1 MSRILVLVP
10 FALDEESLANRRQ
23 QTSEVA
29 LRPGVTF
36 DYRPVAAGPTAFM
49 SPHDWALMDIA
60 LFEAGLAA
68 QDDGYDAVV
77 IDTVSDSGAD
87 ALRSVLDIPVLAP
100 GRASLLFALGLGR
113 KFGILAQWEP
123 ALPRYR
129 KVLDEWG
136 LRNHCAGVDHFD
148 TPPDFAALLGDKADA
163 ILPKMEAACHRLVE
177 AGADVICLGSTT
189 MHQAHH
195 YLSERLDVP
204 VVNPGPLSYK
214 LIESFLALGI
224 SHSRK
229 AYPKPMVAKP
239 AMIHAMLSAAAR
251 LESKNE

>member
-10 FALDEESLANRRQ
+10 FALDEDAIAHRRE
-23 QTSEVA
+23 QTVEVT

-36 DYRPVAAGPTAFM
+36 DFRPVLAGPTAFM

-60 LFEAGLAA
+60 LFEAGLSAEE
-68 QDDGYDAVV
+68 DGYDAVV

-87 ALRSVLDIPVLAP
+87 ALRSVHDIPVLAP
-100 GRASLLFALGLGR
+100 GRASLLFALSLGR

-123 ALPRYR
+123 ALARYR

-136 LRNHCAGVDHFD
+136 LRDHCAGVDHFD
-148 TPPDFAALLGDKADA
+148 TPPDFVALLGDKAQVV
-163 ILPKMEAACHRLVE
+163 LPRMEAACRRLIE

-195 YLSERLDVP
+195 YLAERLEVP

-214 LIESFLALGI
+214 LIEAFLALGLT
-224 SHSRK
+224 HSRR
-229 AYPKPMVAKP
+229 AYPRPLVPKKAMV
-239 AMIHAMLSAAAR
+239 HAMLSAAAGQDAD
-251 LESKNE
+251 

>member
-10 FALDEESLANRRQ
+10 FALEETAIAKRRE
-23 QTSEVA
+23 QTAEVV

-36 DYRPVAAGPTAFM
+36 EYRPVAAGPSAFM

-60 LFEAGLAA
+60 LFEAGLSA
-68 QDDGYDAVV
+68 QDDGYDGVV

-100 GRASLLFALGLGR
+100 GRASLLFALSLGR

-123 ALPRYR
+123 ALARYR
-129 KVLDEWG
+129 KVIDEWG
-136 LRNHCAGVDHFD
+136 FRAHCAGVDHFD
-148 TPPDFAALLGDKADA
+148 TPPDFAALIGDKADTT
-163 ILPKMEAACHRLVE
+163 LPKMESACRRLIDQ
-177 AGADVICLGSTT
+177 GADVICLGSTT

-195 YLSERLDVP
+195 YLGEALEVP

-214 LIESFLALGI
+214 LMESFLALGLTQ
-224 SHSRK
+224 SRR
-229 AYPKPMVAKP
+229 AYPSPMVPKP
-239 AMIHAMLSAAAR
+239 EMIHAMQAAAA
-251 LESKNE
+251 EQQAAE